1 MIRKERNELFFRS
14 RKVAAF
20 FMTGTYIP
28 AGMFRHGKE
37 SYISSVGRCDIV
49 LADQGAA
56 EFTGYHV
63 QYGILP
69 GAFKQYSGR
78 HVIFPE
84 NTFLQAP
91 ESGLAAHKGKGL
103 ISEIPERND
112 REPGG
117 RIIFFAAVQ
126 RIIRGD
132 CDKYLFSA

>member
-1 MIRKERNELFFRS
+1 M
-14 RKVAAF
+14 
-20 FMTGTYIP
+20 
-28 AGMFRHGKE
+28 
-37 SYISSVGRCDIV
+37 

-126 RIIRGD
+126 GIILGD
-132 CDKYLFSA
+132 CDKYLFSVKKGIVIRRTLSGCKGHETDIQLPGGYHMLLSID